1 MMNWTD
7 NKEGEV
13 NDSKIYCV
21 EFFNQ
26 YLKEHI
32 GDLFKKSK
40 FLNKELKELRKDYSF
55 FQDKMYLFHAISPDF
70 NSDNREKMLN
80 LIFYYI
86 SSWMKHSLTPCQLLQ

>member
-1 MMNWTD
+1 M
-7 NKEGEV
+7 
-13 NDSKIYCV
+13 IY
-21 EFFNQ
+21 
-26 YLKEHI
+26 L
-32 GDLFKKSK
+32 KKSK

-86 SSWMKHSLTPCQLLQ
+86 SS